1 MKKLVAV
8 ILVLALM
15 IPVVS
20 VADGIDLSALS
31 YDQLIELNHQLVR
44 EIMARPEWKEV
55 RIPAGQWKV
64 GEDIPAGVYSFKFI
78 GPWSVNIYV
87 WKTEVKNYANNG
99 MRLNDILDKDRTEI
113 GKFELFD
120 GNILDVG
127 GDIILSRPYV
137 IEF

>member
-1 MKKLVAV
+1 MKKILAM
-8 ILVLALM
+8 ILVLALL
-15 IPVVS
+15 IPAAS
-20 VADGIDLSALS
+20 VADGIDLSVLS

-64 GEDIPAGVYSFKFI
+64 GEDIPAGVYSFKSV
-78 GPWSVNIYV
+78 GPRSVNIYV

-99 MRLNDILDKDRTEI
+99 MRLNDYLDKDRTEI
-113 GKFELFD
+113 GKFELFE